1 MSCEP
6 AISISGVSK
15 CFEMYETPRDRL
27 KQFFAPK
34 GRKYYREFWALNDIS
49 FDVSPGETIGILGRN
64 GGGKSTLLQII
75 AGTLAPTSGEVKV
88 NGLLAALLELGSGFN
103 PDFTGREN
111 VFLNGAVLGFT
122 RDQMEHRFAAIE
134 EFADIGEH
142 MDQPVR
148 TYSSGMYVRL
158 AFAVQACVDPQVLI
172 VDEALSVGDEKFQR
186 KCYEYIEGLRARGCA
201 ILIVTHATSTVEKF
215 CQRAVLL
222 HKGRLHGIGEANAI
236 IDQYHALLY
245 SDEKAY
251 LRYVNSEAAEAAT
264 PALSGEMM
272 PEVAAASPQ
281 IPDVDVDVDVEV
293 GVVEPAADGLF
304 EEVVPPVETMVAER
318 ESPSVDTAL
327 GADAAPTPTP
337 TPALRGEGEGRLRA
351 FIESWVTTD
360 SQGERCEV
368 FMTGGKVTLTARIKA
383 LDVIEEMQ
391 FGLLLRT
398 VEGVSAFGSS
408 TMYHQANLRDV
419 RPGDICEVSFTL
431 ELALCEGTYF
441 VTLALAEAISHAD
454 MAYLDRKTDVVIL
467 KVRAPRAKG
476 TGIAAL
482 PVDVTFTKVR

>member
-6 AISISGVSK
+6 AISVRNVSK
-15 CFEMYETPRDRL
+15 CFEMYDTPRDRL
-27 KQFFAPK
+27 RQFFASN
-34 GRKYYREFWALNDIS
+34 GRKYYREFWALNEIS
-49 FDVSPGETIGILGRN
+49 FDVARGETVGILGRN

-75 AGTLAPTSGEVKV
+75 AGTMSPTSGEVKV
-88 NGLLAALLELGSGFN
+88 NGLLAALLELGAGFN

-122 RDQMEHRFAAIE
+122 REEIE
-134 EFADIGEH
+134 RKFPEIEAFADIGEH
-142 MDQPVR
+142 MEQPVR

-186 KCYEYIEGLRARGCA
+186 KCYDYIEGLRARGCA

-222 HKGRLHGIGEANAI
+222 HKGNLHGIGEANAI

-251 LRYVNSEAAEAAT
+251 LRYVNSESVQEAVS
-264 PALSGEMM
+264 AL
-272 PEVAAASPQ
+272 PVAGGP
-281 IPDVDVDVDVEV
+281 
-293 GVVEPAADGLF
+293 G
-304 EEVVPPVETMVAER
+304 EEVSVSTGDDAQAFESKVEFGDRTPVPGDPTSSRGVEAVEK
-318 ESPSVDTAL
+318 
-327 GADAAPTPTP
+327 
-337 TPALRGEGEGRLRA
+337 RGLRA
-351 FIESWVTTD
+351 YIESWFAMD
-360 SQGERCEV
+360 AAGERCEA
-368 FMTGGKVTLTARIKA
+368 FMSGQTLVVVARVKA
-383 LDVIEEMQ
+383 LDAIEEMQ

-398 VEGVSAFGSS
+398 VEGVSVFGSS
-408 TMYHQANLRDV
+408 TMYHQANIREV
-419 RPGDICEVSFTL
+419 AEGDTCEVRFTI

-454 MAYLDRKTDVVIL
+454 MAYLDRRTDVLIL
-467 KVRAPRAKG
+467 KVRSPRARG

-482 PVDVTFTKVR
+482 PVDVAFTKIR

>member
-1 MSCEP
+1 MSSEP

-49 FDVSPGETIGILGRN
+49 FDVLPGETIGILGRN

-75 AGTLAPTSGEVKV
+75 AGTLAPTRGEVKV

-122 RDQMEHRFAAIE
+122 REQMEQRFAAIE

-251 LRYVNSEAAEAAT
+251 LRYVNSEAAEVTT
-264 PALSGEMM
+264 PVLSDE
-272 PEVAAASPQ
+272 EVLASSPQ
-281 IPDVDVDVDVEV
+281 TADVGADE
-293 GVVEPAADGLF
+293 VEPVAGGLSEEALPPLEATAAEF
-304 EEVVPPVETMVAER
+304 AF
-318 ESPSVDTAL
+318 PSIDTPL
-327 GADAAPTPTP
+327 GTDTTPKLRAD
-337 TPALRGEGEGRLRA
+337 GEGRLRA

-360 SQGERCEV
+360 AQGERCEV
-368 FMTGGKVTLTARIKA
+368 FMTGGKVTLTARIRA

-419 RPGDICEVSFTL
+419 RPGDVCEVCFNL

-482 PVDVTFTKVR
+482 PVDVSFTKVR

>member
-1 MSCEP
+1 MSSEP

-15 CFEMYETPRDRL
+15 CFEMYDTPRDRL
-27 KQFFAPK
+27 RQFFAPR

-49 FDVSPGETIGILGRN
+49 FDVAPGETIGILGRN

-75 AGTLAPTSGEVKV
+75 AGTLTPTTGEVRV

-111 VFLNGAVLGFT
+111 VYLNGSVLGFT
-122 RDQMEHRFAAIE
+122 RQQMEERFAAIE
-134 EFADIGEH
+134 EFADIGQH

-222 HKGRLHGIGEANAI
+222 HKGRLHGIGDASAI

-251 LRYVNSEAAEAAT
+251 LRYVNSEAGEAVTLPAQDVLVQAQQTHAGAESDHAI
-264 PALSGEMM
+264 
-272 PEVAAASPQ
+272 AAAVSV
-281 IPDVDVDVDVEV
+281 PDA
-293 GVVEPAADGLF
+293 GP
-304 EEVVPPVETMVAER
+304 
-318 ESPSVDTAL
+318 
-327 GADAAPTPTP
+327 
-337 TPALRGEGEGRLRA
+337 EGEGRLRA
-351 FIESWVTTD
+351 YIESWSSTD
-360 SQGERCEV
+360 AHGEPCEV
-368 FMTGGKVTLTARIKA
+368 FMTGQKVTLSARVKA
-383 LDVIEEMQ
+383 LDAIDEMQ
-391 FGLLLRT
+391 FGVLLRT

-408 TMYHQANLRDV
+408 TMYQHANLKGV
-419 RPGDICEVSFTL
+419 VHGDTCEVRFTL
-431 ELALCEGTYF
+431 DLNLCEGTYF
-441 VTLALAEAISHAD
+441 VTFALAEAISHAD
-454 MAYLDRKTDVVIL
+454 MAYLDRKTDVLIL
-467 KVRAPRAKG
+467 KVRAMRAKG

-482 PVDVTFTKVR
+482 PTVVSFTKVT

>member
-1 MSCEP
+1 MSFEP

-15 CFEMYETPRDRL
+15 CFEMYNSPRDRL
-27 KQFFAPK
+27 RQFFAPR
-34 GRKYYREFWALNDIS
+34 GRKYYREFWALRDIS
-49 FDVSPGETIGILGRN
+49 FDVMPGETIGILGRN

-75 AGTLAPTSGEVKV
+75 AGTLTPTHGEVRV

-103 PDFTGREN
+103 AEFTGREN
-111 VFLNGAVLGFT
+111 VFLNGAVLGFSQA
-122 RDQMEHRFAAIE
+122 QMKEKFAEIE
-134 EFADIGEH
+134 AFADIGEH

-201 ILIVTHATSTVEKF
+201 IIIVTHATSTVEKF

-222 HKGRLHGIGEANAI
+222 HKGQLHGIGDANAI

-251 LRYVNSEAAEAAT
+251 LRYLNAEVSSDNAAIESVVVDTTTVDAGSETDAPELAVESLAA
-264 PALSGEMM
+264 SGE
-272 PEVAAASPQ
+272 
-281 IPDVDVDVDVEV
+281 PDGDVTDNA
-293 GVVEPAADGLF
+293 GSAL
-304 EEVVPPVETMVAER
+304 EEKEAG
-318 ESPSVDTAL
+318 S
-327 GADAAPTPTP
+327 G
-337 TPALRGEGEGRLRA
+337 LRA
-351 FIESWVTTD
+351 YIESWSAED
-360 SQGERCEV
+360 IHGERCEA
-368 FMTGGKVTLTARIKA
+368 FMVGDSAVISARVRVLGDI
-383 LDVIEEMQ
+383 DEMQ
-391 FGLLLRT
+391 FGILLRT

-408 TMYHQANLRDV
+408 TMYHDANV
-419 RPGDICEVSFTL
+419 RPVVTGGTYEVRFKIDLS
-431 ELALCEGTYF
+431 LCEGTYF

-454 MAYLDRKTDVVIL
+454 MAYLDRKTDIIIL

-482 PVDVTFTKVR
+482 PVSVAFTQLR

>member
-1 MSCEP
+1 MSSEP
-6 AISISGVSK
+6 AITVSGISK
-15 CFEMYETPRDRL
+15 CFEMYNSPRDRL
-27 KQFFAPK
+27 RQFFAPK
-34 GRKYYREFWALNDIS
+34 GRKYYKEFWALD
-49 FDVSPGETIGILGRN
+49 DVSFSVAPGETIGILGRN

-75 AGTLAPTSGEVKV
+75 AGTLSPTRGEVKV

-111 VFLNGAVLGFT
+111 VYLNGAVLGFT
-122 RDQMEHRFAAIE
+122 REQMEERFAAIE
-134 EFADIGEH
+134 AFADIGEH
-142 MDQPVR
+142 IDQPVR

-158 AFAVQACVDPQVLI
+158 AFAVQACVEPQVLI

-186 KCYEYIEGLRARGCA
+186 KCYDYIEGLRAKGCA

-251 LRYVNSEAAEAAT
+251 LRYVNSEAAEAAAT
-264 PALSGEMM
+264 AAQSVALPQIIEPVIDVPVTQEVLG
-272 PEVAAASPQ
+272 EVADPLV
-281 IPDVDVDVDVEV
+281 VDE
-293 GVVEPAADGLF
+293 L
-304 EEVVPPVETMVAER
+304 
-318 ESPSVDTAL
+318 
-327 GADAAPTPTP
+327 ADAEAIGMEPIAEIAPRDATAVVLAT
-337 TPALRGEGEGRLRA
+337 EGEGRLRA
-351 FIESWVTTD
+351 YIENWAALD
-360 SQGERCEV
+360 AAGERCEV
-368 FMTGGKVTLTARIKA
+368 FMTGERVTLVARVRA
-383 LDVIEEMQ
+383 FDEIEEMQ
-391 FGLLLRT
+391 SGLLLRT

-408 TMYHQANLRDV
+408 TMYHQANLIGV
-419 RPGDICEVSFTL
+419 HAGETCEVRFNID
-431 ELALCEGTYF
+431 LALCEGTYF

-454 MAYLDRKTDVVIL
+454 MAYLDRKTDVIIL

-482 PVDVTFTKVR
+482 PVDVSFTRLG

>member
-6 AISISGVSK
+6 AISIRNVSK
-15 CFEMYETPRDRL
+15 CFEMYDTPRDRL
-27 KQFFAPK
+27 RQFFAPR

-49 FDVSPGETIGILGRN
+49 FDVAPGETIGILGRN

-75 AGTLAPTSGEVKV
+75 AGTLSPTAGEVQV

-122 RDQMEHRFAAIE
+122 REEMTRRFAAIE

-186 KCYEYIEGLRARGCA
+186 KCYDYIEGLRARGCA

-222 HKGRLHGIGEANAI
+222 HKGRLHGIGEAAAI

-251 LRYVNSEAAEAAT
+251 LRYVNSEAAEAAAAAAQSV
-264 PALSGEMM
+264 ALPQIVE
-272 PEVAAASPQ
+272 PVNEVAAQRETASEPVDE
-281 IPDVDVDVDVEV
+281 PDRLALPAESGPVEADS
-293 GVVEPAADGLF
+293 PA
-304 EEVVPPVETMVAER
+304 EVVSPVAPV
-318 ESPSVDTAL
+318 VVQTA
-327 GADAAPTPTP
+327 
-337 TPALRGEGEGRLRA
+337 EGEGRLRA
-351 FIESWVTTD
+351 YIENWAALDAS
-360 SQGERCEV
+360 GELCEV
-368 FMTGGKVTLTARIKA
+368 FMTGERVTLVARVKA
-383 LDVIEEMQ
+383 LDDIEEMQ

-408 TMYHQANLRDV
+408 TMYHHANLIQV
-419 RPGDICEVSFTL
+419 RAGEACEVRFTID
-431 ELALCEGTYF
+431 LALCEGTYF

-454 MAYLDRKTDVVIL
+454 MAYLDRKTDVIIL

-482 PVDVTFTKVR
+482 PVDVSFTRLG

>member
-1 MSCEP
+1 MSSEP
-6 AISISGVSK
+6 AIRISGVSK

-27 KQFFAPK
+27 RQFFAPK

-49 FDVSPGETIGILGRN
+49 FDVAPGETIGILGRN

-75 AGTLAPTSGEVKV
+75 AGTLTPTSGEVKV

-111 VFLNGAVLGFT
+111 VYLNGSVLGFT
-122 RDQMEHRFAAIE
+122 RQQMEERFAAIE
-134 EFADIGEH
+134 EFADIGQH

-222 HKGRLHGIGEANAI
+222 HKGRLHGIGDASAV

-251 LRYVNSEAAEAAT
+251 LRYVNSEASESVTVPEESVLLQTEQSHAANGDDGVALVPATSAE
-264 PALSGEMM
+264 S
-272 PEVAAASPQ
+272 
-281 IPDVDVDVDVEV
+281 
-293 GVVEPAADGLF
+293 AAD
-304 EEVVPPVETMVAER
+304 
-318 ESPSVDTAL
+318 
-327 GADAAPTPTP
+327 
-337 TPALRGEGEGRLRA
+337 GEGRLRA
-351 FIESWVTTD
+351 YIESWSSTD
-360 SQGERCEV
+360 AHGERCEV
-368 FMTGGKVTLTARIKA
+368 FMTGQKVTLTARVKA
-383 LDVIEEMQ
+383 LDAIDEMQ
-391 FGLLLRT
+391 FGVLLRT

-408 TMYHQANLRDV
+408 TMYQHANLRNV
-419 RPGDICEVSFTL
+419 GFGDTCEVKFTL
-431 ELALCEGTYF
+431 DLNLCEGTYF
-441 VTLALAEAISHAD
+441 VTFALAEAISHAD
-454 MAYLDRKTDVVIL
+454 MAYLDRKTDVLIL
-467 KVRAPRAKG
+467 KVRSMRAKG

-482 PVDVTFTKVR
+482 PVVVSFAKVT